1 MPTSDFLKEKYK
13 GKSITPQADVERLIN
28 SAQRL
33 GIEMDENEALQWLAA
48 MAAAQ
53 AQPKD
58 DVAADR
64 EGGVF
69 GHTIAIL
76 NFSPAELA
84 HFRHLGEIVGITDVP
99 DQIETALALS
109 GSANQ
114 SRLQSYPGDVDFFQ
128 RVNILAATQAEARR
142 ILEQVIRAKALKTFK
157 GAGYQLIEVHFGVYA
172 RDVIKNGQ
180 SIKAGTP
187 IAWARPEIEAGQ
199 FEVLTPAGE
208 RLTITWADAGRDPGW
223 CKMDW
228 VVADPIRGQVCK
240 ASNMLDA
247 TIETPDGSITPLDG
261 FLDPYFQE
269 VYLEAD
275 SIPIFSK
282 LVKHVSADSLQQYV
296 DQLEHQIQ
304 KYMTQSPN
312 YGKVAKRLYNVF
324 RLTGRYS
331 EAAFI
336 RELFDEPATLLY
348 QVGALLDAMEELGQ
362 PGSSLGTATILLP
375 IDQLIQDVIRVCGEP
390 IGAEIAPALSRLRDE
405 VAAQRSDPDRGAA
418 VRAARQY
425 ALNLVNDFFRRKLS
439 ALPEVDQYLEWLK
452 AK

>member
-13 GKSITPQADVERLIN
+13 GKSLTPQADVERLIN

-33 GIEMDENEALQWLAA
+33 GIEMDESEALQWLAA

-58 DVAADR
+58 DAASEH
-64 EGGVF
+64 EGGVL
-69 GHTIAIL
+69 GHTIEIL

-84 HFRHLGEIVGITDVP
+84 HFRRLGEIVGITDVP

-109 GSANQ
+109 GSTDQ
-114 SRLQSYPGDVDFFQ
+114 SNLQSYPGDVDFFQ
-128 RVNILAATQAEARR
+128 RVNILAVTQAEARR
-142 ILEQVIRAKALKTFK
+142 ILEQAIRAKALKTFK
-157 GAGYQLIEVHFGVYA
+157 GADYQLIEVHFGVYE
-172 RDVIKNGQ
+172 RDVIKHGQ

-187 IAWARPEIEAGQ
+187 IAWARHEIEAGQ
-199 FEVLTPAGE
+199 FEVVTPAGE
-208 RLTITWADAGRDPGW
+208 QFIVTWSDAGRDPGW

-247 TIETPDGSITPLDG
+247 TIETSDGSITPLDG

-296 DQLEHQIQ
+296 DQLEHEIQ

-324 RLTGRYS
+324 RLTGRYP

-336 RELFDEPATLLY
+336 RELFDEPATQLY

-375 IDQLIQDVIRVCGEP
+375 IDQFIQDVIRVCGEP
-390 IGAEIAPALSRLRDE
+390 IGSEIAAALSRLRDE

-418 VRAARQY
+418 VRAARQD

-452 AK
+452 TK